1 MYNEVK
7 LCVRH
12 MGTLSDFFN
21 CEVGLLQGETI
32 SPILFSLFANDIEL
46 FLSNN
51 NENMITLDQLSIYLL
66 LFADDAVIF
75 SETPKGLQKSLDNL
89 YEYCER
95 WKLKVNVEK
104 TKVVIYKKG
113 GNNSQNEPIFY
124 NNEQIEMVQSFNY
137 LGIVLSSG
145 GSFIQTTQALSDKG
159 LKAMGSLFAITKDMH
174 VPVKIM
180 LNLFDSYVT
189 SILCYACEVW
199 GFVNAD
205 DIERVHRRFL
215 KRILG
220 VKMST
225 ANSAVYGELGRYPL
239 YINRY
244 VRIIKYFIK
253 LYTVKQ
259 TNCILYSTLCYM
271 RNGAENI
278 IRCNNWITKVRDL
291 LQNTGFVDVWM
302 YPESVNANV
311 FIPIFKN
318 RLIDMYIGLW
328 LNDLNVKSSLTLY
341 KELKHRFELS
351 DYLNI
356 IQNFNLRKYISKL
369 RLSSHMLKIES
380 GRHTNI
386 PKNERKCN
394 ICNSNDIEDE
404 YHFVIVCPLYTDIR
418 KMYIDKFYY
427 NRPSMHKFILLLT
440 NNKTKVLNKLAIYCK
455 NAFKMRTDTL
465 NANVE

>member
-1 MYNEVK
+1 
-7 LCVRH
+7 
-12 MGTLSDFFN
+12 
-21 CEVGLLQGETI
+21 
-32 SPILFSLFANDIEL
+32 
-46 FLSNN
+46 
-51 NENMITLDQLSIYLL
+51 
-66 LFADDAVIF
+66 
-75 SETPKGLQKSLDNL
+75 
-89 YEYCER
+89 
-95 WKLKVNVEK
+95 
-104 TKVVIYKKG
+104 
-113 GNNSQNEPIFY
+113 
-124 NNEQIEMVQSFNY
+124 
-137 LGIVLSSG
+137 
-145 GSFIQTTQALSDKG
+145 
-159 LKAMGSLFAITKDMH
+159 
-174 VPVKIM
+174 
-180 LNLFDSYVT
+180 
-189 SILCYACEVW
+189 
-199 GFVNAD
+199 
-205 DIERVHRRFL
+205 
-215 KRILG
+215 
-220 VKMST
+220 
-225 ANSAVYGELGRYPL
+225 
-239 YINRY
+239 
-244 VRIIKYFIK
+244 
-253 LYTVKQ
+253 
-259 TNCILYSTLCYM
+259 
-271 RNGAENI
+271 
-278 IRCNNWITKVRDL
+278 
-291 LQNTGFVDVWM
+291 M

-311 FIPIFKN
+311 FIPIFKK

-455 NAFKMRTDTL
+455 NAFKLRIDTL